1 MRNLILI
8 CLLLSSA
15 HLIFSQTTEI
25 LQRSDKQYTK
35 KGKDFACLNAATDTA
50 ALAFVAR
57 IKATGKKNKG
67 GIQSLY
73 FTIQTK
79 AKTMGA
85 NAFKLHEFVRNDST
99 DETLLVLDA
108 YYGTH
113 EVLRA
118 NAGQHDKNIIII
130 FGGEK
135 SRETEKFSFKVNSD
149 KKVIKSG
156 TFFRYS
162 LKEDEEVKISA
173 GGLTGSSMWFKWK
186 ENKLVIF
193 LILFGFGV
201 GGGNA
206 STGSAGVSSKT
217 RQLNFVD
224 ANLGYLLIQL
234 LRPAE

>member
-1 MRNLILI
+1 MPNL
-8 CLLLSSA
+8 
-15 HLIFSQTTEI
+15 
-25 LQRSDKQYTK
+25 R
-35 KGKDFACLNAATDTA
+35 
-50 ALAFVAR
+50 
-57 IKATGKKNKG
+57 KKNKG

-73 FTIQTK
+73 FAIQTK
-79 AKTMGA
+79 AKSMGA
-85 NAFKLHEFVRNDST
+85 NAFQLQEFIRNDST
-99 DETLLVLDA
+99 DEASLVLDT
-108 YYGTH
+108 YYGTNDA
-113 EVLRA
+113 LRA

-135 SRETEKFSFKVNSD
+135 SGETEKFSFKVNSD
-149 KKVIKSG
+149 KKTIRSG

-186 ENKLVIF
+186 ENKPATF
-193 LILFGFGV
+193 LTLSGFGV

-206 STGSAGVSSKT
+206 PTGPAGVSSKT